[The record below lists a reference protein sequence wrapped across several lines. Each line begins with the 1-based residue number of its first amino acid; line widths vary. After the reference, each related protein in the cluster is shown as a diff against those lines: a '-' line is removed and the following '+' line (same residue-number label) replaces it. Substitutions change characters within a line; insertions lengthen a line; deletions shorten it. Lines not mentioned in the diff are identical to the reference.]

1 MEYTLMVLRMNASTG
16 SRNVASS
23 PVGRVS
29 GRRKTAASAGES
41 VSALN
46 AEIAIE
52 NAIVRENC
60 LYIIPV
66 VPGKKLT
73 GTKTEI
79 STSDVAMTALV
90 TSAIATEVALC
101 GSWAQSSLGSD
112 PAPGT
117 FIPSRWRC
125 TFSMTTIASS
135 TTRPVASVMP
145 NSVSEL
151 MENPNILMNAN
162 VPMSETG
169 IVIAGMMVARQS
181 CRNRKMTM
189 MTMMMASASVFSTSW
204 IESETTVVESTA
216 MIPFRPGGKDF
227 CNSANTCLQRLST
240 SSALA
245 FESCWTPIPTAFP
258 WEKSRSENSRLVL

>member
-90 TSAIATEVALC
+90 TSAMATEVALC
-101 GSWAQSSLGSD
+101 GSWAQSVLPEIPS
-112 PAPGT
+112 
-117 FIPSRWRC
+117 PSRWRC
-125 TFSMTTIASS
+125 TFSITTIASS
-135 TTRPVASVMP
+135 TTRPVASVIP

-151 MENPNILMNAN
+151 MENPNSLMKVN

-169 IVIAGMMVARQS
+169 MVIAGIIVARQS
-181 CRNRKMTM
+181 
-189 MTMMMASASVFSTSW
+189 
-204 IESETTVVESTA
+204 
-216 MIPFRPGGKDF
+216 
-227 CNSANTCLQRLST
+227 
-240 SSALA
+240 
-245 FESCWTPIPTAFP
+245 
-258 WEKSRSENSRLVL
+258 

>member
-90 TSAIATEVALC
+90 TSAMAMVVALW
-101 GSWAQSSLGSD
+101 GSWTQSSV
-112 PAPGT
+112 PAT
-117 FIPSRWRC
+117 VCPSRWRC
-125 TFSMTTIASS
+125 TFSITTIASS
-135 TTRPVASVMP
+135 TTSPVARVIP

-151 MENPNILMNAN
+151 MEK
-162 VPMSETG
+162 S
-169 IVIAGMMVARQS
+169 
-181 CRNRKMTM
+181 
-189 MTMMMASASVFSTSW
+189 
-204 IESETTVVESTA
+204 
-216 MIPFRPGGKDF
+216 
-227 CNSANTCLQRLST
+227 
-240 SSALA
+240 
-245 FESCWTPIPTAFP
+245 
-258 WEKSRSENSRLVL
+258 KSRMNVNRSEERRVGKEG